1 MKAFFRDMNLARGII
16 LGSVVLSLALAVSG
30 YFLHQERV
38 ALEAALEKEVP
49 DMARETQ
56 VLSRRYSMLYKQ
68 AELEG
73 LKGQS
78 DPESYLRGLA
88 SDPKVRLGGVEITKP
103 QAQRP
108 SKGVI
113 DIKYRIVPQARDKG
127 HNRKNLANYLWLIE
141 EKSRRVRVT
150 QFSMTREGNLKPWE
164 YGNDLWKW
172 DIEVTSRQKEA
183 QGD

>member
-1 MKAFFRDMNLARGII
+1 MKAFFRNLNLARGIV
-16 LGSVVLSLALAVSG
+16 LGSLVLSLLLAVNG
-30 YFLHQERV
+30 FRLHQERV
-38 ALEAALEKEVP
+38 ALEAALAQEVP
-49 DMARETQ
+49 DLARETQ

-88 SDPKVRLGGVEITKP
+88 SDPQVRLGGVEITKP

-113 DIKYRIVPQARDKG
+113 DIKYRIVPQTRDRG
-127 HNRKNLANYLWLIE
+127 ANRKNLANYLWLIE

-172 DIEVTSRQKEA
+172 DVEVTSRQKESEA
-183 QGD
+183 P